1 MTFRKC
7 TTDETNIGMLYYIS
21 DAEGTGGR
29 LKASAEDFVVTE
41 ISSHPEPSDTGK
53 YTIATVT
60 AKNWETNR
68 MVRMMARQ
76 MDISRERIGFAG
88 TKDKRA
94 VTTQL
99 MSFECDPSLLEK
111 VNLQDLSIGETYRA
125 EFEMMRSW
133 IISLG
138 GRFIEQT
145 PKGLTNVGKFVYKD
159 ADCTNEQLQSEL
171 GSICKIV
178 TMSYPDSSAGGEI
191 MLPDVNKSVG
201 IQKVLEYYGADVT
214 DTIAIGDGGND
225 IEMLDFC
232 KLSVVMGNAPDIVKH
247 HADIVTDRI
256 DNDGLYKAFETL
268 GLI

>member
-111 VNLQDLSIGETYRA
+111 ITLQDLSIGETYRA
-125 EFEMMRSW
+125 R
-133 IISLG
+133 
-138 GRFIEQT
+138 R
-145 PKGLTNVGKFVYKD
+145 K
-159 ADCTNEQLQSEL
+159 LQ
-171 GSICKIV
+171 
-178 TMSYPDSSAGGEI
+178 
-191 MLPDVNKSVG
+191 
-201 IQKVLEYYGADVT
+201 
-214 DTIAIGDGGND
+214 IGDLIGNEFK
-225 IEMLDFC
+225 IRASEVSKSREEVSFT
-232 KLSVVMGNAPDIVKH
+232 SS
-247 HADIVTDRI
+247 
-256 DNDGLYKAFETL
+256 
-268 GLI
+268 